1 MMPVILDIETIP
13 AEQLYPTTP
22 DWLRESKY
30 YPMPKLVDLEQYK
43 REDTK
48 EKYRLL
54 NEEMVANFEPE
65 RIKEFSV
72 NHFFCE
78 PICVMSGLVS
88 RGNDDLNIREWDI
101 CDYDYLLDMIRMN
114 LPLTTF
120 CGKPYDLPVLSL
132 WCAKTGMPVEARRFS
147 ALRTPP
153 YDFSTHADLYYLY
166 PKCPDLDTF
175 AKLMGIK
182 VEKHGSGADIY
193 KWHIAGKKAEIEK
206 HCEQD
211 IRITYELAK
220 KTGIII

>member
-1 MMPVILDIETIP
+1 MSVILDLEAIP
-13 AEQLYPTTP
+13 ADQLYSTTP

-30 YPMPKLVDLEQYK
+30 YPMPKFHDIDSYK
-43 REDTK
+43 KPDTK

-54 NEEMVANFEPE
+54 NEEMAANFEPE
-65 RIKEFSV
+65 RIKEFST
-72 NHFFCE
+72 HPFLCE

-88 RGNDDLNIREWDI
+88 RGNDDLNIQEWDI
-101 CDYDYLLDMIRMN
+101 RDYDILLKHIQAN
-114 LPLTTF
+114 LPLITF

-132 WCAKTGMPVEARRFS
+132 WCAKTGMPIEARRFS

-182 VEKHGSGADIY
+182 VEKHGTGADIY
-193 KWHIAGKKAEIEK
+193 PWHIAGKKAEIVK
-206 HCEQD
+206 HCSQD

-220 KTGIII
+220 YTGIII